1 MTKVYF
7 YSNNAESHYQSPSS
21 LPVYSTITQI
31 QTGNRNQNHT
41 HSVSIPDV
49 RKLSNLPLYNHRNNN
64 KSKSFNSY
72 LVASSYKTNATKTFV
87 EELKNVVLVQGDS
100 KNHNIVSSVTVDG
113 SYHPTKE
120 SVKNR

>member
-1 MTKVYF
+1 MYENCPTYPCTIIAIIIKV
-7 YSNNAESHYQSPSS
+7 SHSTVSS
-21 LPVYSTITQI
+21 Q
-31 QTGNRNQNHT
+31 Q
-41 HSVSIPDV
+41 
-49 RKLSNLPLYNHRNNN
+49 
-64 KSKSFNSY
+64 
-72 LVASSYKTNATKTFV
+72 YKTNATKTFV